1 MNGYQIFFAF
11 LFVFLTVSILY
22 ILAKRR
28 SAQTVSDEL
37 DTLPKILED
46 VKQAMVAQDSVEY
59 GAYLSN
65 DEFERAYHR
74 RAKFHKALVDC
85 AHGIEEA
92 KIIIIDLIRER
103 ILRNV
108 TPENIE
114 HLLGLE
120 ARPPVHVQFEILLY
134 RFKKKHGKQAL
145 SALIDKY
152 GLDQERPLRDGTVGE
167 ETVKKLFPYE
177 EDMQAYYITAKDIE
191 AVYDLENITL
201 SLAERAEVLAI
212 LVFQRYKG
220 FGVIDTIREMDI
232 DGLNCGTSGAL
243 LPQVKNTLPPVF
255 HVENSVWVYFRGKQ
269 IHFRF
274 LPFSSEDELR
284 RIVLSLIRYGNKGSL
299 TQNVGRVV
307 ATAPD
312 KARITALCPPASESW
327 AVFIRKFGF
336 SGRSPEELLVK
347 EYTQNGDVVV
357 ALLKYLMRGSVTC
370 AFTGQQGSGKTT
382 LMTSIIRYID
392 PRFTIRTLELAFEM
406 YLRNLYPYPNILGV
420 QETPSV
426 SAATLQDTL
435 KKTDAVVSIVGE
447 VASDDVAARM
457 LQMAQVASRFTLFS
471 HHATTAR
478 NLVMALRNSLV
489 NAAGFS
495 MDTAERQVVDVIKID
510 VHLDATP
517 DGKRYISRVTEII
530 PLPPGVPYPEY
541 DGTQDSMNRVTKEYY
556 ERSTDRTAFMTRDI
570 LTYDLGTHTYQ
581 KAEWFSDA
589 LTNHILQNLDGDSA
603 EDFRLLA
610 AQKWGAAL

>member
-1 MNGYQIFFAF
+1 MNGFQIFFAF
-11 LFVFLTVSILY
+11 VVVFLIVSILY

-28 SAQTVSDEL
+28 SVQTVSDEL
-37 DTLPKILED
+37 DTMGKILED
-46 VKQAMVAQDSVEY
+46 VKQFMVAQDSVEY

-65 DEFERAYHR
+65 DDFERAYHR

-103 ILRNV
+103 ILRHV
-108 TPENIE
+108 TPENME
-114 HLLGLE
+114 RLLGLDTV
-120 ARPPVHVQFEILLY
+120 PPVYIQFEILLY

-145 SALIDKY
+145 STLLTKY
-152 GLDQERPLRDGTVGE
+152 RLDDERPVRDQTVDGDA
-167 ETVKKLFPYE
+167 VSFPYD
-177 EDMQAYYITAKDIE
+177 EDTHAYYITAQDIE

-201 SLAERAEVLAI
+201 SLTERAEVLAI

-243 LPQVKNTLPPVF
+243 LPQVKNTLPSVF
-255 HVENSVWVYFRGKQ
+255 HVESSVWVYFRGKQ

-274 LPFSSEDELR
+274 LSFGSEDELR

-336 SGRSPEELLVK
+336 SGKSPEELLIK
-347 EYTQNGDVVV
+347 EYTKNGDVVV

-447 VASDDVAARM
+447 VASDDVASRM
-457 LQMAQVASRFTLFS
+457 IQMAQVASRFTLFS
-471 HHATTAR
+471 HHATTSQ

-510 VHLDATP
+510 VHLDSTP
-517 DGKRYISRVTEII
+517 DGKRYISRITEII
-530 PLPPGVPYPEY
+530 PLPPGISYPEY
-541 DGTQDSMNRVTKEYY
+541 DGTPDSMNRVTKEYY
-556 ERSTDRTAFMTRDI
+556 ERSTDRTAFSTRDI
-570 LTYDLGTHTYQ
+570 LYYDLAAHAYHHA
-581 KAEWFSDA
+581 KWFSED
-589 LTNHILQNLDGDSA
+589 LSQHILQNLDEKGA
-603 EDFRLLA
+603 EGFKTLA
-610 AQKWGAAL
+610 LKKWGVTL